1 MKNIVIILIT
11 LLTFSTDVLSQS
23 LIPFRKCGKN
33 IDWNDGYVLTNCSY
47 KTYSFN
53 KKVNIKK
60 CDTTKY
66 IYKGKTKKN
75 FRYFVDVK
83 LKEIVVLSNCNK
95 TYVDKY
101 YIKKYKVSTKP
112 NHITGGYY
120 LKLYIVCKSENKIM
134 KIIRNTSKKDKDTI
148 ITIYDK
154 KTKNTTVKVVKW
166 IVTAAKGDY
175 YE

>member
-23 LIPFRKCGKN
+23 VKPFKTR
-33 IDWNDGYVLTNCSY
+33 DGSINMKDGLVFSNHSS
-47 KTYSFN
+47 KTYSLN

-66 IYKGKTKKN
+66 IYNGKNQKTLT
-75 FRYFVDVK
+75 YFVDFK
-83 LKEIVVLSNCNK
+83 LKEIVILTNRNK

-101 YIKKYKVSTKP
+101 DIIKYKASTKP
-112 NHITGGYY
+112 KPITQGYY
-120 LKLYIVCKSENKIM
+120 LKFYIVCKSENN
-134 KIIRNTSKKDKDTI
+134 IIKFFKDGSGLT

-154 KTKNTTVKVVKW
+154 KTKNSTISVV
-166 IVTAAKGDY
+166 TLYTHCAKGDY